1 MTIRLTTVA
10 LGLVLL
16 AGCAPK
22 KLMLGEQFFPGQ
34 AKTMR
39 ESIKTV
45 GGDKDATLNNYYIQ
59 ICDVEAGK
67 SSNCRTNLVLE
78 NIIDYDVN
86 THTGGF

>member
-1 MTIRLTTVA
+1 MLRLTTLA
-10 LGLVLL
+10 LGLALL

-22 KLMLGEQFFPGQ
+22 KLMLGEQFFPGE

-45 GGDKDATLNNYYIQ
+45 GGDKDTVLNNYYIQ
-59 ICDVEAGK
+59 ICDVEAGQ

-78 NIIDYDVN
+78 NIIDYQVD
-86 THTGGF
+86 TYTRGF